1 MDIKSTIAW
10 RPLLDKILISYVTW
24 EVFYLCAFVCVH
36 IFTHICLLVCVNVFV
51 LSGFMHCIFCILASR
66 TLLKNK
72 MVYLKGFNLLIN
84 LHFYYLFFAIIQFN
98 LIFVKETRAMLNSGL
113 NLTLLKH
120 LVQSTMNH
128 TLQLV
133 G

>member
-1 MDIKSTIAW
+1 MYIYVN
-10 RPLLDKILISYVTW
+10 LLYIILTLWGGSVG
-24 EVFYLCAFVCVH
+24 VGVARLSRAFVC
-36 IFTHICLLVCVNVFV
+36 ICVNVFV
-51 LSGFMHCIFCILASR
+51 LFGFMHCIFCILASR
-66 TLLKNK
+66 TLLKNE
-72 MVYLKGFNLLIN
+72 MVYLRGFNLLIN
-84 LHFYYLFFAIIQFN
+84 LHFYYSFFAIIQFN
-98 LIFVKETRAMLNSGL
+98 PIFVKETRAMLNSGL